1 MTFLQRYS
9 RAYAEEFHEFIDGSN
24 GMNFGLEA
32 WMYISR
38 EIKGLIK
45 EAHALGTSQPP
56 GQVVR
61 QSNAVTAC

>member
-1 MTFLQRYS
+1 MTFSQRYS

-56 GQVVR
+56 GR
-61 QSNAVTAC
+61 AAHQSNAVTAC